1 MLIAF
6 IAYHFN
12 LIFIKSK
19 FFIQKIL
26 INLYNK
32 DRFKGVNFM
41 GLTFKRQDDLE
52 KMMDKFAVMP
62 EDLKTTGKGKG
73 KDKDK
78 DEKQAKPSK
87 PAQK

>member
-1 MLIAF
+1 
-6 IAYHFN
+6 
-12 LIFIKSK
+12 
-19 FFIQKIL
+19 
-26 INLYNK
+26 
-32 DRFKGVNFM
+32 M

-52 KMMDKFAVMP
+52 KMLDKFAVMP